1 MELIADTG
9 KSKVFKSGNKAY
21 KFMLNIDD
29 FEKDTRTY
37 NAIKS
42 NGISNIIHYDTIDR
56 DIKMMEMEYYPYN
69 LEKYLANSYDFEMN
83 TEQINKILF
92 ILTKTLSSLHCRDI
106 VHGDFKAKNIMLDKD
121 LNPIVIDFDLSETET
136 KESDIRKFHI
146 LIYQLLYKVE
156 YKPSVYNNYKR
167 IMNKIDNDHPLIG
180 NAMKKD
186 NILFILE
193 VFWIFNKK
201 KDTLN
206 LSNHE
211 LIKKQV
217 LKFIEKRKKNN
228 DSQYSEDIPSLDRVD
243 NIR

>member
-1 MELIADTG
+1 MNL
-9 KSKVFKSGNKAY
+9 K
-21 KFMLNIDD
+21 
-29 FEKDTRTY
+29 
-37 NAIKS
+37 
-42 NGISNIIHYDTIDR
+42 
-56 DIKMMEMEYYPYN
+56 EMEYYPYN

-92 ILTKTLSSLHCRDI
+92 ILTKTLSSLHRRDI
-106 VHGDFKAKNIMLDKD
+106 VHGDFKAKNIMLDKE

-180 NAMKKD
+180 NAIKKD

-217 LKFIEKRKKNN
+217 LKTPIENFSISSTCNSFVTPSQFTTKYFIPMSIERR
-228 DSQYSEDIPSLDRVD
+228 DDVTLYFAIIIIMIAIASSFIIISTTTS
-243 NIR
+243 